1 MRTPTAAA
9 TTTAAATPTVPS
21 PTDAHTPTPTSP
33 RRKPGGPVTA
43 ILCLAAA
50 LSACAPPP
58 PAAPIES
65 PLERATNLQREGR
78 FDEALKLLEPDSS
91 PAASEL
97 KAKIHYDPNGPSL
110 SETPPPNATATGL
123 ARAEQLCRAQHCAE
137 AETLALIDAA
147 LNQRKPDDIATLIRA
162 GRLLVATNRPRAAQ
176 CVDLALPLA
185 QKLNT
190 QNPLP
195 IASLHWITA
204 TDELYADLLTAN
216 RHLGHARGLY
226 LKAVTLYRHW
236 PFPNA
241 YTQRRQREI
250 EPKIAA
256 LDRALFPK

>member
-1 MRTPTAAA
+1 MRRPSATA
-9 TTTAAATPTVPS
+9 TTAATRA
-21 PTDAHTPTPTSP
+21 SP
-33 RRKPGGPVTA
+33 RCLPGDAVTA
-43 ILCLAAA
+43 ILCLAAT

-58 PAAPIES
+58 PPAPIETRLS
-65 PLERATNLQREGR
+65 RATNLQRQGR

-97 KAKIHYDPNGPSL
+97 KAKIHYDPAGPSL
-110 SETPPPNATATGL
+110 SDTPPTHAPATGL
-123 ARAEQLCRAQHCAE
+123 ARAEQLCRSHHCAK
-137 AETLALIDAA
+137 AETMALVDGA
-147 LNQRKPDDIATLIRA
+147 LNQRKPDDISTLIRA
-162 GRLLVATNRPRAAQ
+162 GRLLLATNRPRAGQ
-176 CVDLALPLA
+176 CVELAIPLA

-226 LKAVTLYRHW
+226 LKAITLYRHW

-241 YTQRRQREI
+241 YTQRRQREL
-250 EPKIAA
+250 EVKIAA
-256 LDRALFPK
+256 LDRALFRK